1 MKKLVY
7 IAPKCKCIALMT
19 DRFCDGLIVSK
30 LQGST
35 DQSDISS
42 IGDGGDNF
50 EDAPAPT
57 AKGFSAWDSWE

>member
-1 MKKLVY
+1 
-7 IAPKCKCIALMT
+7 MT

-50 EDAPAPT
+50 DDAPAPT
-57 AKGFSAWDSWE
+57 AKGYSAWDSWE